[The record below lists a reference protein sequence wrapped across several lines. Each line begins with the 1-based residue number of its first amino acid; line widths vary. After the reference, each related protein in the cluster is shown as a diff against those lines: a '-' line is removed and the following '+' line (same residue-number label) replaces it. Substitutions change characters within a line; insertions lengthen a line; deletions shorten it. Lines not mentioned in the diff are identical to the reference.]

1 MAGNQQDEGTSK
13 KSERTDSSLSRRLR
27 SLAKQALPPD
37 PYSHEGS
44 DNAVSTSKAAFELD
58 SVETEETPPEPT
70 EQEPI
75 VSSAPPAPSLPNPE
89 PPPGLSM
96 FNSLP
101 EPWTSQAAADP
112 SPSPVSSMPDPP
124 APPLP
129 GPAVPSPDSPFAPA
143 LDTDAAEIAAHS
155 VAQALETD
163 EIPVE
168 APIAVEEPAKEEE
181 ESKPRRKRRRPARQ
195 YTNVPEA
202 SDSDVAQTVDEVPE
216 VEKSESTEVK
226 SEELEQK
233 PDIAAEEKESVE
245 SEKEIDAVE
254 SIEEIEPET
263 AFKLE
268 SVEEEPPAKKELEP
282 ISMDQVNEF
291 ELPKKEKT
299 QAPVVTRQTE
309 LSLSAPSASSSAV
322 PEKYWTDT
330 ENRQKEA
337 VELLKSID
345 EALGIC
351 AMNMSSLQQA
361 SHQQSESF
369 NQFKDTLQ
377 NQTFFELGLNLNT
390 LMESLS
396 AALEPMKA
404 VGELVPS
411 IDQLVQVLEEKAE
424 IEQEKR
430 LTPDEL
436 VTALADQ
443 LANGQIDPW
452 TFKCAYMAVY
462 PDEHPAD
469 LLRRLVDSLGTQ
481 RLPGDL
487 FRAAYEAIQAAEAPP
502 SVLRG
507 VSLRES
513 IGAGGETLA
522 MSEEL
527 ASQLDELKRS
537 NEELRQKVDTREE
550 EINKRLEERETE
562 YSKLLDSKEQE
573 LEEIHN
579 TMKSRLDEFNT
590 QYDEMVEAIKQ
601 REEELHNKDSELN
614 QKESEISQ
622 LKAQLDELQEQFTDT
637 VGDLQKQLTSTMQA
651 AEESAQK
658 AVQKPEEPK
667 PKTASSFFDTSEPK
681 TPLLD
686 NSPSRSPLQQQ
697 METFKNMSKPVAP
710 PAPAPTP
717 PVTPTQ
723 PINQMSAP
731 SSPPTTPLPEPSKQ
745 AVPSSTPTTPSLPG
759 SQGIY
764 SNGVRTQV
772 FEVIVRQALAGAPW
786 REICA
791 GPMQVNNIS
800 PDEVEAEVKRRQALL
815 NK

>member
-1 MAGNQQDEGTSK
+1 M
-13 KSERTDSSLSRRLR
+13 
-27 SLAKQALPPD
+27 P
-37 PYSHEGS
+37 
-44 DNAVSTSKAAFELD
+44 TSKAAFELD
-58 SVETEETPPEPT
+58 SVETEETPPETT
-70 EQEPI
+70 EPESI
-75 VSSAPPAPSLPNPE
+75 VSSAPPAPSLPDPE

-101 EPWTSQAAADP
+101 EPWTSQTPSEP
-112 SPSPVSSMPDPP
+112 SPSPISSMPDPP

-129 GPAVPSPDSPFAPA
+129 SPAVPSPDSPFAPA

-202 SDSDVAQTVDEVPE
+202 TDSDSDIAQNVDEVPE
-216 VEKSESTEVK
+216 AEKSESTEVK
-226 SEELEQK
+226 SKELEQE
-233 PDIAAEEKESVE
+233 PEIAAEEKESVE
-245 SEKEIDAVE
+245 SLKETDAVE
-254 SIEEIEPET
+254 SVEETEPV
-263 AFKLE
+263 

-282 ISMDQVNEF
+282 ISMDPVDEF
-291 ELPKKEKT
+291 ELPQKEKT
-299 QAPVVTRQTE
+299 QPPVVTRQTE
-309 LSLSAPSASSSAV
+309 FSHSAPSAPSSSV

-507 VSLRES
+507 VSLRDS

-562 YSKLLDSKEQE
+562 YSKLL
-573 LEEIHN
+573 
-579 TMKSRLDEFNT
+579 
-590 QYDEMVEAIKQ
+590 
-601 REEELHNKDSELN
+601 
-614 QKESEISQ
+614 
-622 LKAQLDELQEQFTDT
+622 
-637 VGDLQKQLTSTMQA
+637 
-651 AEESAQK
+651 
-658 AVQKPEEPK
+658 
-667 PKTASSFFDTSEPK
+667 
-681 TPLLD
+681 
-686 NSPSRSPLQQQ
+686 
-697 METFKNMSKPVAP
+697 
-710 PAPAPTP
+710 
-717 PVTPTQ
+717 
-723 PINQMSAP
+723 
-731 SSPPTTPLPEPSKQ
+731 
-745 AVPSSTPTTPSLPG
+745 
-759 SQGIY
+759 
-764 SNGVRTQV
+764 
-772 FEVIVRQALAGAPW
+772 
-786 REICA
+786 
-791 GPMQVNNIS
+791 
-800 PDEVEAEVKRRQALL
+800 
-815 NK
+815 

>member
-37 PYSHEGS
+37 PYSHEGADS
-44 DNAVSTSKAAFELD
+44 AVPSSTAAFELD
-58 SVETEETPPEPT
+58 SVETEEQPPEPTPPEPF
-70 EQEPI
+70 
-75 VSSAPPAPSLPNPE
+75 VSSAPPAPPLPDPE

-101 EPWTSQAAADP
+101 EPWTNQPPADP
-112 SPSPVSSMPDPP
+112 VIMPGSSIPEPP
-124 APPLP
+124 ASPFPTPPVEPPQPPLP
-129 GPAVPSPDSPFAPA
+129 VPDSPFAPA

-163 EIPVE
+163 EAPVDV
-168 APIAVEEPAKEEE
+168 PIKVEEPPKEPPIEQEIEEE
-181 ESKPRRKRRRPARQ
+181 AKPRRKRRRPARQ
-195 YTNVPEA
+195 YTNMEEEQDPE
-202 SDSDVAQTVDEVPE
+202 D
-216 VEKSESTEVK
+216 KLESAEVK
-226 SEELEQK
+226 PPK
-233 PDIAAEEKESVE
+233 PDDAPEEKEA
-245 SEKEIDAVE
+245 DA
-254 SIEEIEPET
+254 IEPAEII
-263 AFKLE
+263 E
-268 SVEEEPPAKKELEP
+268 SVEEEPRP
-282 ISMDQVNEF
+282 ISMGPVDEF
-291 ELPKKEKT
+291 ELPEPVT
-299 QAPVVTRQTE
+299 PPAPTREAE
-309 LSLSAPSASSSAV
+309 LSLASPTASV
-322 PEKYWTDT
+322 PERYWTET
-330 ENRQKEA
+330 EKRQKEA
-337 VELLKSID
+337 VDLLKSID
-345 EALGIC
+345 EALGVC

-369 NQFKDTLQ
+369 SQFKDTLQ

-424 IEQEKR
+424 IEKEKR

-502 SVLRG
+502 SVIRG
-507 VSLRES
+507 VSLRDS

-522 MSEEL
+522 LSEEL

-537 NEELRQKVDTREE
+537 NEELRQKVDAREE
-550 EINKRLEERETE
+550 EINKRLEERESE
-562 YSKLLDSKEQE
+562 YTKLLDSKEQE

-590 QYDEMVEAIKQ
+590 QYDEMVEAIKL

-614 QKESEISQ
+614 QKQSEITM

-651 AEESAQK
+651 AEESAREAAQK

-686 NSPSRSPLQQQ
+686 NSPNRSPLQQQ

-710 PAPAPTP
+710 APPA
-717 PVTPTQ
+717 TPTQ
-723 PINQMSAP
+723 PINQIPAP

>member
-1 MAGNQQDEGTSK
+1 P
-13 KSERTDSSLSRRLR
+13 ERYWT
-27 SLAKQALPPD
+27 
-37 PYSHEGS
+37 
-44 DNAVSTSKAAFELD
+44 
-58 SVETEETPPEPT
+58 ETE
-70 EQEPI
+70 
-75 VSSAPPAPSLPNPE
+75 
-89 PPPGLSM
+89 
-96 FNSLP
+96 
-101 EPWTSQAAADP
+101 
-112 SPSPVSSMPDPP
+112 
-124 APPLP
+124 
-129 GPAVPSPDSPFAPA
+129 
-143 LDTDAAEIAAHS
+143 
-155 VAQALETD
+155 
-163 EIPVE
+163 
-168 APIAVEEPAKEEE
+168 K
-181 ESKPRRKRRRPARQ
+181 
-195 YTNVPEA
+195 
-202 SDSDVAQTVDEVPE
+202 
-216 VEKSESTEVK
+216 
-226 SEELEQK
+226 
-233 PDIAAEEKESVE
+233 
-245 SEKEIDAVE
+245 
-254 SIEEIEPET
+254 
-263 AFKLE
+263 
-268 SVEEEPPAKKELEP
+268 
-282 ISMDQVNEF
+282 
-291 ELPKKEKT
+291 
-299 QAPVVTRQTE
+299 
-309 LSLSAPSASSSAV
+309 
-322 PEKYWTDT
+322 
-330 ENRQKEA
+330 RQKEA
-337 VELLKSID
+337 VDLLKSID
-345 EALGIC
+345 EALGVC

-369 NQFKDTLQ
+369 SQFKDTLQ

-436 VTALADQ
+436 VSALADQ

-502 SVLRG
+502 SVIRG
-507 VSLRES
+507 VSLRDS

-522 MSEEL
+522 LSEEL

-537 NEELRQKVDTREE
+537 NEELRQKVDAREE
-550 EINKRLEERETE
+550 EINKRLEERESE
-562 YSKLLDSKEQE
+562 YTKLLDSKEQE

-590 QYDEMVEAIKQ
+590 QYDEMVEAIKL

-614 QKESEISQ
+614 QKQSEITM

-651 AEESAQK
+651 AEESAREAAQK

-686 NSPSRSPLQQQ
+686 NSPNRSPLQQQ

-710 PAPAPTP
+710 APPA
-717 PVTPTQ
+717 TPTQ
-723 PINQMSAP
+723 PINQIPAP